1 VGTDR
6 GCPEHDTSVRVGS
19 VLRRRLTTRPSP
31 GEPDRSHG
39 RGTCAPT
46 LALLL
51 WHVSPGPAVRDGFA
65 GGVLFVLFSAADAGA
80 LPNIV
85 EKDQLTS
92 AVAAQ
97 QASSSATAMVAPV
110 LGGPLRPDRA
120 PGSVNSEE
128 AARRAAI
135 LT

>member
-1 VGTDR
+1 M
-6 GCPEHDTSVRVGS
+6 
-19 VLRRRLTTRPSP
+19 
-31 GEPDRSHG
+31 
-39 RGTCAPT
+39 
-46 LALLL
+46 L
-51 WHVSPGPAVRDGFA
+51 WHVSPVQLYVTGFA
-65 GGVLFVLFSAADAGA
+65 DGVLFVLFSAADAGA

-110 LGGPLRPDRA
+110 LGGPLRLDRA